1 MITFALLEKRFQDAA
16 KE

>member
-1 MITFALLEKRFQDAA
+1 MITFALLEKGFQDAA